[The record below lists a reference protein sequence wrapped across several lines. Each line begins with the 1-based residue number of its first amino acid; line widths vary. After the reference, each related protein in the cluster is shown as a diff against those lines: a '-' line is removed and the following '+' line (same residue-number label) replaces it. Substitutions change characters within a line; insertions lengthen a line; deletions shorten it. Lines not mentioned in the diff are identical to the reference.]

1 MSLKIVLLLPLFVA
15 VVTFCIVTLTKAED
29 APPALPEIAVPVEM
43 PEVVVQPEV
52 PAPDFTPAP
61 RPEFIPFS
69 VRQNIQ
75 RPKEIQAGPRVRANI
90 NDDGVLS
97 LSCPPPS
104 PVVPVNGGATEVD

>member
-1 MSLKIVLLLPLFVA
+1 
-15 VVTFCIVTLTKAED
+15 
-29 APPALPEIAVPVEM
+29 M

-52 PAPDFTPAP
+52 PAPDFTPEP